1 MEKID
6 TSKLLDNWFD
16 YSFLLEAMEQ
26 WLLTHAHKVNT
37 EGHLLNGHK
46 YARRAKTMAALL
58 RRVLEDDY
66 LDNAKK
72 RDGIVVDFWFEKLG
86 GGCSRMHMNVSNR
99 EKYDQALKHANAMR
113 KQDLEMFGKYF
124 AKYILQLWD

>member
-26 WLLTHAHKVNT
+26 WLLTHAYKVNT

-46 YARRAKTMAALL
+46 YAKRATVMAALL

-66 LDNAKK
+66 SENSMRAH
-72 RDGIVVDFWFEKLG
+72 GVNIEWTFEPVAMG
-86 GGCSRMHMNVSNR
+86 TIMRTSVS
-99 EKYDQALKHANAMR
+99 DQKAYERALAHADRMR

-124 AKYILQLWD
+124 TKYILQLWD